1 MEDKK
6 FLMKP
11 YFKEWNDSLRRAK
24 LLLEK
29 EDYYLEAVLILSC
42 YIGAFSSL
50 RYPTIDYESERYK
63 KVVQD
68 YSGLRDLY
76 EEIDLLFFYNWPTSD
91 FKNHGEYKKLKNYSD
106 LVKIMMKKY
115 GDQNKVKES
124 IRYIS
129 QNDFIDFALSES
141 TGLDEENMKE
151 YMPLFSLCEI
161 LYRYLRCYAVHNAIF
176 PFMSKVLLDN
186 GSTIYRDNH
195 KITGSVLFQT
205 VQNILNNIE
214 SECMSKSRWPYEL

>member
-76 EEIDLLFFYNWPTSD
+76 EEIDLLFFYNWPTS
-91 FKNHGEYKKLKNYSD
+91 
-106 LVKIMMKKY
+106 
-115 GDQNKVKES
+115 
-124 IRYIS
+124 
-129 QNDFIDFALSES
+129 
-141 TGLDEENMKE
+141 
-151 YMPLFSLCEI
+151 EI
-161 LYRYLRCYAVHNAIF
+161 GRASCRERV
-176 PFMSKVLLDN
+176 
-186 GSTIYRDNH
+186 
-195 KITGSVLFQT
+195 
-205 VQNILNNIE
+205 
-214 SECMSKSRWPYEL
+214 